1 MKLEFNIS
9 SGWNRIFISSGSK
22 GNALPIKTI
31 VILNAVKDLFKDCS
45 TVKQIPHYV
54 SEWQGDLG
62 ILHSYFLWAVR
73 AVAAVPTPRIG
84 MTEFFVHST
93 FLFFMGSADWS
104 RSALCDLYAFAN
116 FSFLILNCYAALALR
131 LDWIMLGLSA
141 LNAAV
146 LPTYTLLSII
156 VCAEQEIRNS
166 EDIIAFISA
175 HQHNQRAIKNSIS
188 TF

>member
-1 MKLEFNIS
+1 
-9 SGWNRIFISSGSK
+9 
-22 GNALPIKTI
+22 
-31 VILNAVKDLFKDCS
+31 
-45 TVKQIPHYV
+45 
-54 SEWQGDLG
+54 
-62 ILHSYFLWAVR
+62 
-73 AVAAVPTPRIG
+73 
-84 MTEFFVHST
+84 
-93 FLFFMGSADWS
+93 MGSADWS

-175 HQHNQRAIKNSIS
+175 HQHNQRHLRSIPS
-188 TF
+188 PFRPFNKSFSIVNFQFSIN

>member
-1 MKLEFNIS
+1 
-9 SGWNRIFISSGSK
+9 
-22 GNALPIKTI
+22 
-31 VILNAVKDLFKDCS
+31 
-45 TVKQIPHYV
+45 
-54 SEWQGDLG
+54 
-62 ILHSYFLWAVR
+62 
-73 AVAAVPTPRIG
+73 
-84 MTEFFVHST
+84 
-93 FLFFMGSADWS
+93 
-104 RSALCDLYAFAN
+104 
-116 FSFLILNCYAALALR
+116 
-131 LDWIMLGLSA
+131 MLGLSA

>member
-1 MKLEFNIS
+1 
-9 SGWNRIFISSGSK
+9 
-22 GNALPIKTI
+22 
-31 VILNAVKDLFKDCS
+31 
-45 TVKQIPHYV
+45 
-54 SEWQGDLG
+54 
-62 ILHSYFLWAVR
+62 
-73 AVAAVPTPRIG
+73 
-84 MTEFFVHST
+84 
-93 FLFFMGSADWS
+93 MGSADWS